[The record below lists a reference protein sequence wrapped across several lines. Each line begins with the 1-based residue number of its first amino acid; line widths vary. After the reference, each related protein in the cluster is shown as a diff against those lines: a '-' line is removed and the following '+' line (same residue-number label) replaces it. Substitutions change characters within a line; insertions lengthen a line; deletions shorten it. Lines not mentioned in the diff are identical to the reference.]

1 MAAFIF
7 FLLLISAVIA
17 ADKQNISP
25 GSFLITPTSNSSSS
39 SSSWLSPSGRYA
51 FGFFPQKNNTFAVG
65 IFINN
70 IAGSIQKKKT
80 GQTIVWTANTKN
92 PTVANDAVLNFTKDG
107 RLILQQRQGQQ
118 DIDLVGPANRT
129 EAIAHASMLDSG
141 NFVLYGS
148 DSRIIWQSF
157 DHPTD
162 TLLPGQHLPA
172 GGELFSSASDTDHS
186 RGIFRLK
193 MQSDGNLVQYP
204 VKTPDTATNAYY
216 ASGTAGTGGN
226 VSLNLADDGRLYLLN
241 GSSFLMNI
249 TMGGLPSRGTIH
261 LMRIDADGIFR
272 TYSHDSLLNN
282 DSWIVRWSS
291 TDDKCV
297 PKGVC
302 GLNAFCV
309 LMDMNASCECLPG
322 HDFVRSGDSS
332 ADCARG
338 STWKVCGNNK
348 YEMKKVKNTVW
359 EDNSYNVLNTPM
371 IEDCMRA
378 CQDDCNCEA
387 AFFKD
392 ERCSKQRVPM
402 QFGRRQPGDSNVAL
416 IKVSAISN

>member
-1 MAAFIF
+1 MATFIF
-7 FLLLISAVIA
+7 FLLLISAVIP
-17 ADKQNISP
+17 ADQQNISP
-25 GSFLITPTSNSSSS
+25 GSFLITPTSNSSSSS

-65 IFINN
+65 IFIKN
-70 IAGSIQKKKT
+70 IA
-80 GQTIVWTANTKN
+80 GQTIVWTSNTAN
-92 PTVANDAVLNFTKDG
+92 PTVSNDAVLNFTKDG

-118 DIDLVGPANRT
+118 DIDIVGSANRT
-129 EAIAHASMLDSG
+129 EAIANASMLDTG

-162 TLLPGQHLPA
+162 TLLPGQRLPA
-172 GGELFSSASDTDHS
+172 GGELFSSSSDTDNS

-204 VKTPDTATNAYY
+204 VNTTDTSTNAYY
-216 ASGTAGTGGN
+216 GSGTAGTGGN

-249 TMGGLPSRGTIH
+249 TTGGLPTQGTIH
-261 LMRIDADGIFR
+261 LMRIDTDGIFR
-272 TYSHDSLLNN
+272 TYSLNN
-282 DSWIVRWSS
+282 DSWIIRCSF
-291 TDDKCV
+291 TEDKCV

-309 LMDMNASCECLPG
+309 LMDMNARCECLPS
-322 HDFVRSGDSS
+322 HDFVQSGGSS
-332 ADCARG
+332 GDCARG
-338 STWKVCGNNK
+338 STWKLGCGNNNK
-348 YEMKKVKNTVW
+348 YEMKKVDNTEW
-359 EDNSYNVLNTPM
+359 KDNSYNVLNTPM

-378 CQDDCNCEA
+378 CLDDCNCEA

-392 ERCSKQRVPM
+392 DQCSKQRVPM
-402 QFGRRQPGDSNVAL
+402 QFGRRQPDNTNVAL
-416 IKVSAISN
+416 IKVSALSV